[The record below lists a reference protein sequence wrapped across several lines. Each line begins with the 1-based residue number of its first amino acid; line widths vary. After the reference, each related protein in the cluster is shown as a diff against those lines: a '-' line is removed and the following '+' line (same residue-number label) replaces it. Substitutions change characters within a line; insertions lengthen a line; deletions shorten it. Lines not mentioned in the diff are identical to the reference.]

1 MSERKQT
8 PFQRFQALA
17 SGVVRVPKSE
27 VDRKLREE
35 RARKLR
41 QNSPSRRAGK

>member
-1 MSERKQT
+1 MNHKKQT

-17 SGVVRVPKSE
+17 KGVVRVPKSE
-27 VDRKLREE
+27 VDQKIREE

-41 QNSPSRRAGK
+41 QNPALKKGSK